1 MAANFLQ
8 ILMTNLLTPLLS
20 PFTLVLLPIFAG
32 LLILAPF
39 FPNNT
44 VQIRRY
50 ARGFYIFHLVYS
62 LCFMLFINPN
72 GTSFGFLEKLP
83 FDIIPAAA
91 LGQDSLKSGITI
103 AFGLDN
109 LSALMCV
116 FTSFIMLLALIA
128 SKSMI
133 TSKQRLF
140 YSMMLLL
147 GGFLTGIFAA
157 NDLFTFLIFW
167 ELEIIPAYFL
177 ISMWGGANAKKSAMK
192 FVLFTFLGSILMFIS
207 TALIYAFAFDMNM
220 LTDFDSL
227 INRTVEI
234 PLLVQLI
241 AVIGFF
247 AAFAVKMPVFP
258 FHTWL
263 ADAHTEAPTPV
274 SMVLAGIMLKTA
286 VYGMIRINI
295 QMFYE
300 MFQIMAPTLIFLGA
314 IGILWASCLAISQ
327 SDIKRTVSYSS
338 IANMGIILIGLA
350 SFTEYGLNGAIYH
363 SIAHGL
369 ISAGLFMGIGIIY
382 LKFKTRKIG
391 LLGEISKYAPKLC
404 ALFFIFCAASMTIPF
419 TMGFSGEFMCFMG
432 GFNSP
437 LLDKTFFLSSL
448 IQPAVLFG
456 IFGVILS
463 AIYILRLLHRTFFGL
478 SEYKYGNSAD
488 FKEKDICTVH
498 LSHHQS
504 IVLTVLA
511 IGIII
516 FGLYPMGILDKI
528 GTFST
533 LNIETILANI
543 F

>member
-8 ILMTNLLTPLLS
+8 TLMTNLLTPLLS
-20 PFTLVLLPIFAG
+20 PFILVLLPIFAG

-39 FPNNT
+39 FPNNA
-44 VQIRRY
+44 VKIRRY
-50 ARGFYIFHLVYS
+50 AKGFYIFHLVYS
-62 LCFMLFINPN
+62 LCFMLFLNPM
-72 GTSFGFLEKLP
+72 GASFGFLEKLP
-83 FDIIPAAA
+83 FDIIPAAFVSEG
-91 LGQDSLKSGITI
+91 LNSGITI
-103 AFGLDN
+103 SFGLDN

-116 FTSFIMLLALIA
+116 FASFIMLLALIA

-157 NDLFTFLIFW
+157 NDLFTFFIFW

-177 ISMWGGANAKKSAMK
+177 ISMWGGTNAKKSAMK

-207 TALIYAFAFDMNM
+207 TALIYFAFDINM

-234 PLLVQLI
+234 PLLVQLL
-241 AVIGFF
+241 AVIGFL

-274 SMVLAGIMLKTA
+274 SMVLAGVMLKTA

-300 MFQIMAPTLIFLGA
+300 MFQIVAPALIFLGTA
-314 IGILWASCLAISQ
+314 GILWASYLAVSQ
-327 SDIKRTVSYSS
+327 SDIKRMVAYSS
-338 IANMGIILIGLA
+338 IAHMGVILIGLA
-350 SFTEYGLNGAIYH
+350 SFTEYGLNGAVYH

-369 ISAGLFMGIGIIY
+369 IAAGLFMGTGIIY

-391 LLGEISKYAPKLC
+391 LLGGISKYAPKLC
-404 ALFFIFCAASMTIPF
+404 ALFFILCAASMAIPF
-419 TMGFSGEFMCFMG
+419 TMGFLGELMCFMG

-437 LLDKTFFLSSL
+437 LLDKTFFLSNL

-456 IFGVILS
+456 ALGVILS

-478 SEYKYGNSAD
+478 SEYKYGD
-488 FKEKDICTVH
+488 CEDISLEGERNIQ
-498 LSHHQS
+498 LSNHQS

-511 IGIII
+511 IGVII

-528 GTFST
+528 SAFSA
-533 LNIETILANI
+533 LNIETILTNI